1 MGSIHGYE
9 VDSELRLR
17 RLSRAAGLR
26 GRLRLELA
34 SEPPLDQ
41 TGELTAWLQ
50 WPGIEDGGFALAR
63 TDRGLIAWC
72 SATGTFEIEP
82 AATTIRFAGDT
93 LDEMGEHR
101 LQTTAVPL
109 LLSERGDLAL
119 HAAAVVVGG
128 RAVLFCG
135 PSGRGKSTL
144 ALLASQ
150 LGHPVLTD
158 DGVMVTFEPS
168 GPTAWP
174 GVPDVLVSDG
184 ARSVGRRPRMLP
196 AELQA
201 TVPAPVSSVCHLS
214 ERSQKLAV
222 ERLTASGALPVL
234 VPSLIHAGGP
244 DSLRAAFPL
253 LARAVESVSLYRVA
267 MPDRMSAAPAA
278 ARALLE
284 EVAH

>member
-9 VDSELRLR
+9 VESGLCLR
-17 RLSRAAGLR
+17 RLSRAPGLR
-26 GRLRLELA
+26 GSLRLESA
-34 SEPPLDQ
+34 SDPPLDQ
-41 TGELTAWLQ
+41 TGELTAWLE
-50 WPGIEDGGFALAR
+50 WPGAENGSFALAR

-72 SATGTFEIEP
+72 SVTGAFEIEP
-82 AATTIRFAGDT
+82 AAATIRFAGDR

-119 HAAAVVVGG
+119 HAAAVVIGG

-144 ALLASQ
+144 ALLASR

-158 DGVMVTFEPS
+158 DGVIVTFETT

-174 GVPDVLVSDG
+174 GVPDVMVSDG
-184 ARSVGRRPRMLP
+184 ARRLGRRPRILP
-196 AELQA
+196 AQLQA
-201 TVPAPVSSVCHLS
+201 TGPVPVSCICHVS
-214 ERSQKLAV
+214 ERRDELTV
-222 ERLTASGALPVL
+222 EQLTASGALPVL
-234 VPSLIHAGGP
+234 VPNLIHAGGP
-244 DSLRAAFPL
+244 DSLRAAFAL
-253 LARAVESVSLYRVA
+253 LARAVEPVSLYRVA

-284 EVAH
+284 QVAG